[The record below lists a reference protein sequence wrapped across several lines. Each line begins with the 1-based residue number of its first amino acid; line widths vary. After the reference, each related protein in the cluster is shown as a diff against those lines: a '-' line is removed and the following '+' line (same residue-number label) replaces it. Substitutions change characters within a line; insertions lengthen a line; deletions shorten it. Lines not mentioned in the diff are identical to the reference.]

1 MGLVNAAQ
9 GRAVGRKEM
18 MAKTHKIVMTLALGL
33 GLGMG
38 MALPGAAQDAQPKPE
53 ATASTVVARVNGAEI
68 TLGHLIAARDGLP
81 EQYKALP
88 DETLFK
94 GIMDQL
100 IQQAALE
107 ATVQGKLST
116 RDSLT
121 LDNSRRD
128 FMSNVALRA
137 VVEGA
142 VTDEALQKAYDEKFK
157 EFAPQKEYSAAHIL
171 VEEEA
176 RANEL
181 KAELDGGADFAELAK
196 ANSIDTGSGTNGGDL
211 GWFGLGTMVKPFE
224 DAVVAAEL
232 GKVVGPVKSDFGWHL
247 ILVKE
252 TRLADKPTL
261 EAMRAELSAELQQRA
276 IEAHIKSVTDAA
288 TVERLGDGLDPKLL
302 SNSALLDQ

>member
-1 MGLVNAAQ
+1 
-9 GRAVGRKEM
+9 M
-18 MAKTHKIVMTLALGL
+18 MAKTHQFVMALALGWAV
-33 GLGMG
+33 
-38 MALPGAAQDAQPKPE
+38 ALPLAAQDAQPKPE
-53 ATASTVVARVNGAEI
+53 ATASSVVARVNGVEI
-68 TLGHLIAARDGLP
+68 TLGHMIATREALP

-94 GIMDQL
+94 GILDQL

-107 ATVQGKLST
+107 QTVDGKLSLRET
-116 RDSLT
+116 LV

-128 FMSNVALRA
+128 YLANIALGA
-137 VVEGA
+137 VVQAA
-142 VTDEALQKAYDEKFK
+142 VNDQAIQQAYDEKFK

-171 VEEEA
+171 VEDEA
-176 RANEL
+176 RAKEL

-211 GWFGLGTMVKPFE
+211 GWFGLGAMVKPFE

-261 EAMRAELSAELQQRA
+261 ESMRDELSAELQQRV
-276 IEAHIKSVTDAA
+276 IEAHIKTVTDAA
-288 TVERLGDGLDPKLL
+288 TVERLGDTLDPKLL
-302 SNSALLDQ
+302 SNTALLDQ